1 MAISSSLTLNDSTA
15 VHNSNLVFGGQSIPM
30 TSFDFAEFAHEQ
42 RKVIV
47 SLIDAEHKRPARS
60 GNSRAISTEKSE
72 WVLAQDSQPSLEYS
86 GDSLRFNG
94 ESLSA
99 GRYVVKVDI
108 YLEAPLIHL
117 KEVPEHLKDSLKYS
131 EVLNVIFQMVPASEN
146 ISDPGSLPAPIY
158 ESYGNLGFFIAD
170 VDAMKSYVEKALGG
184 GQHDLVKAF
193 CSSEL
198 ASELSELGL
207 LAVVW
212 GITPWTY
219 YINCVDSIKDLS
231 YLISVGEE
239 AFSGVYKLR
248 NDGRVLSVI
257 PGDRLLDWPAC
268 LSEQWPKLPLSGAGE
283 YLDLKVFIREF
294 DPFDGTYGPPL
305 VNIVLCRTLEE
316 QEITPLL
323 SMDLESV

>member
-1 MAISSSLTLNDSTA
+1 
-15 VHNSNLVFGGQSIPM
+15 VFGGQSIPM
-30 TSFDFAEFAHEQ
+30 ASFDFGEFASEQ

-47 SLIDAEHKRPARS
+47 SLIDAEHKRPTRS
-60 GNSRAISTEKSE
+60 GNSRTISTKTYE
-72 WVLAQDSQPSLEYS
+72 WVLAQDSQFSLEYS
-86 GDSLRFNG
+86 GNSLGFSG

-99 GRYVVKVDI
+99 GRYILTVDI
-108 YLEAPLIHL
+108 FLDAPLIHL
-117 KEVPEHLKDSLKYS
+117 KEVPEHLRDSLKYS
-131 EVLNVIFQMVPASEN
+131 EVLNVILQVVPASE
-146 ISDPGSLPAPIY
+146 SMCDPGSLPAPIY

-170 VDAMKSYVEKALGG
+170 IDAMKSYVEKALGG
-184 GQHDLVKAF
+184 GKHDLVKAF

-198 ASELSELGL
+198 ASELSELGV

-219 YINCVDSIKDLS
+219 YINCVESVKDIS
-231 YLISVGEE
+231 YLLGGGKE
-239 AFSGVYKLR
+239 AFSGAYKLR
-248 NDGRVLSVI
+248 NDGRVLSVV

-268 LSEQWPKLPLSGAGE
+268 LSEQWPKLPLAGAGE

-316 QEITPLL
+316 QDINPLL